1 VSWFEAVVLGIVQGL
16 TEFLPISSS
25 AHLRIV
31 PALFGWQDPGAAFTA
46 VTQIGTETA
55 VILYFRRDIA
65 RIVSAWLRSLRDP
78 RLRSSLDARLGWYII
93 VGTLPIG
100 LLGFAFRDQIE
111 TGARDLRLIAT
122 TLVVLGLVLLVAD
135 RRGRNVKPIEDL
147 RARHAVVLGLAQACA
162 LVPGV
167 SRSGATISG
176 GLFLGYQR
184 AAAARYAFL
193 LAIPAVVASGLFEL
207 PDALSGDGPGLGHTA
222 LATALAFVF
231 GYASIAFLLRYVS
244 THSFLPF
251 IVYRIGLGLLVA
263 LLLVLGVLT
272 PR

>member
-1 VSWFEAVVLGIVQGL
+1 MSWFEAVVLGIVQGL

-31 PALFGWQDPGAAFTA
+31 PAVFGWEDPGAAFTA

-100 LLGFAFRDQIE
+100 VLGFLFRDQIE

-147 RARHAVVLGLAQACA
+147 RARDAVTLGLAQACA

-167 SRSGATISG
+167 SRSGATISA

-263 LLLVLGVLT
+263 ALLILGVLT

>member
-1 VSWFEAVVLGIVQGL
+1 
-16 TEFLPISSS
+16 
-25 AHLRIV
+25 
-31 PALFGWQDPGAAFTA
+31 
-46 VTQIGTETA
+46 
-55 VILYFRRDIA
+55 
-65 RIVSAWLRSLRDP
+65 
-78 RLRSSLDARLGWYII
+78 
-93 VGTLPIG
+93 
-100 LLGFAFRDQIE
+100 
-111 TGARDLRLIAT
+111 
-122 TLVVLGLVLLVAD
+122 
-135 RRGRNVKPIEDL
+135 
-147 RARHAVVLGLAQACA
+147 
-162 LVPGV
+162 V
-167 SRSGATISG
+167 SRSGATISA

-263 LLLVLGVLT
+263 ALLILGVLT